1 VFHPQVHCALGIAR
15 VARQC
20 AGTDTESLYQ
30 LFSSVGKVR
39 GAATSDHVKNI
50 VATKEDCKKK
60 STFGTRAGSSVQM
73 QENAKAERP
82 DTDDRASS
90 TRSIKPRIL
99 PQSKGRRKRDRETTK
114 SRKNHVERVT
124 PANYAR
130 RKFAPPCWTTVRG
143 AQYAPNSN
151 AAPDG
156 SIRKTPCRAR
166 AYHAAAGRTT
176 INRGGGGV

>member
-1 VFHPQVHCALGIAR
+1 MFHPQVHCALGIAR

-82 DTDDRASS
+82 DTDDRASQ
-90 TRSIKPRIL
+90 P
-99 PQSKGRRKRDRETTK
+99 DRLNRVS
-114 SRKNHVERVT
+114 SRKSKKKSPEMSTNKDRIKIK
-124 PANYAR
+124 N
-130 RKFAPPCWTTVRG
+130 
-143 AQYAPNSN
+143 
-151 AAPDG
+151 
-156 SIRKTPCRAR
+156 PCRTGYACEAR
-166 AYHAAAGRTT
+166 TAQVRPRLLYDGKAS
-176 INRGGGGV
+176 I